1 MVQGITIRMKV
12 NGQWREAETTP
23 DRLLIDLLR
32 EEFGLTGT
40 KKGCGEGECGACT
53 VILNGH
59 TALAC
64 LIPAAKAE
72 GADILTIEGLTP
84 EQGLHPIQQAFQD
97 EGAVQCGYCTPGMV
111 MTAKVLLDEN
121 PCPTEAEIKRAISG
135 NICRCTGYTK
145 IVAAIVRGAAVLRG
159 ETPAPPAADDTHQ
172 VDSSKDEAVVQSRH
186 PGESRG
192 PVVL

>member
-53 VILNGH
+53 VILNGR

-121 PCPTEAEIKRAISG
+121 PCADGGGDQAGDFGQHLPLHRLHEDRRRHRPG
-135 NICRCTGYTK
+135 R
-145 IVAAIVRGAAVLRG
+145 RGPQGRDARPAGRG
-159 ETPAPPAADDTHQ
+159 RQIT
-172 VDSSKDEAVVQSRH
+172 AVVGQVPR
-186 PGESRG
+186 
-192 PVVL
+192 

>member
-1 MVQGITIRMKV
+1 MDDRNYGEAQGMDQGIKMRIKV
-12 NGQWREAETTP
+12 NGKWREAEAAP

-53 VILNGH
+53 VILNGRPV
-59 TALAC
+59 LAC

-111 MTAKVLLDEN
+111 MTAKALLDAN
-121 PCPTEAEIKRAISG
+121 PYPAEEEIKRAISG

-145 IVAAIVRGAAVLRG
+145 IVAAISRGAAALRG
-159 ETPAPPAADDTHQ
+159 ETPAPP
-172 VDSSKDEAVVQSRH
+172 RG
-186 PGESRG
+186 GE
-192 PVVL
+192 PHN

>member
-1 MVQGITIRMKV
+1 MKV

-53 VILNGH
+53 VILNGR
-59 TALAC
+59 TVLAC

-111 MTAKVLLDEN
+111 MTAKALLDEN
-121 PCPTEAEIKRAISG
+121 PCPDGGGDQAGDFGQPLPLHRLHEDR
-135 NICRCTGYTK
+135 R
-145 IVAAIVRGAAVLRG
+145 
-159 ETPAPPAADDTHQ
+159 
-172 VDSSKDEAVVQSRH
+172 RH
-186 PGESRG
+186 RPGRRG
-192 PVVL
+192 PQRRDARPAGRGNK

>member
-1 MVQGITIRMKV
+1 MDQGVKMRIKV
-12 NGQWREAETTP
+12 NGKWREAEAAP

-53 VILNGH
+53 VILNGRPV
-59 TALAC
+59 LAC

-111 MTAKVLLDEN
+111 MTAKALLDAN
-121 PCPTEAEIKRAISG
+121 PYPAEAEIKRAISG

-145 IVAAIVRGAAVLRG
+145 IVAAISRGAAALRG
-159 ETPAPPAADDTHQ
+159 ETPAPP
-172 VDSSKDEAVVQSRH
+172 RG
-186 PGESRG
+186 GE
-192 PVVL
+192 PNN